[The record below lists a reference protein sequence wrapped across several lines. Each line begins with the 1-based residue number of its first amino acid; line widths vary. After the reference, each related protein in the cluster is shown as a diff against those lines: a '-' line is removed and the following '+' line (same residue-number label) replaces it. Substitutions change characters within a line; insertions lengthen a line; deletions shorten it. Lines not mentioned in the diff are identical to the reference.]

1 MNTLKSVLL
10 LSVTLI
16 FTNSALAASHKEVIN
31 NNEFNETEKIIAQMY
46 YQQQLIEKEID
57 RLSASAIQNDNQ
69 VKLFK
74 NCKQPECHQYW
85 ETTSFHLD
93 PNQNFTY
100 QNQIS
105 KDGQSKSV
113 TRRGKIT
120 QRNNRQTLILN
131 NAYKEPDVYIQQ

>member
-1 MNTLKSVLL
+1 MNILKLFLL
-10 LSVTLI
+10 TVTIGLQ
-16 FTNSALAASHKEVIN
+16 FNPALAASHIN
-31 NNEFNETEKIIAQMY
+31 FADNNEFDDADKILAQMY
-46 YQQQLIEKEID
+46 HQQQQIEKEID
-57 RLSASAIQNDNQ
+57 RLSASVIQDDNQ

-100 QNQIS
+100 QNKIS

-131 NAYKEPDVYIQQ
+131 NAYNEPDVYLQQ

>member
-16 FTNSALAASHKEVIN
+16 FTNSALAASHKKIIN
-31 NNEFNETEKIIAQMY
+31 NYEFNETEKIIAQMY
-46 YQQQLIEKEID
+46 HQQQLIEKEIE

-85 ETTSFHLD
+85 ETTSFRLE

-113 TRRGKIT
+113 TRKGKIT
-120 QRNNRQTLILN
+120 QHNGRQTLILN
-131 NAYKEPDVYIQQ
+131 NVYNEPSVYLQQ

>member
-16 FTNSALAASHKEVIN
+16 FTNSALAASHKEFIN
-31 NNEFNETEKIIAQMY
+31 NNEFNEAEKIIAQMY

-74 NCKQPECHQYW
+74 NCKQPECNQYW

-131 NAYKEPDVYIQQ
+131 NAYNEPDVYLQQ

>member
-120 QRNNRQTLILN
+120 QHNGRKTLILN
-131 NAYKEPDVYIQQ
+131 NANSQPDVYLQQ

>member
-1 MNTLKSVLL
+1 MNTLKSILL

-57 RLSASAIQNDNQ
+57 RLSVSAIQNDNQ

-74 NCKQPECHQYW
+74 NCKQQECNQYW

-131 NAYKEPDVYIQQ
+131 NAYNEPDVYLQQ

>member
-74 NCKQPECHQYW
+74 NCKQPECHQYR

-113 TRRGKIT
+113 TRKGKIT
-120 QRNNRQTLILN
+120 QRNNRQTVILN
-131 NAYKEPDVYIQQ
+131 NAYNEPDVYLQK

>member
-74 NCKQPECHQYW
+74 NCKQPKCHQYW

-131 NAYKEPDVYIQQ
+131 NAYNEPDVYLQK